1 MTAAPTLTD
10 DERARLIG
18 LVDAGGVAFWRYLDI
33 TLAEV
38 HAVGHVTL
46 RMPMRADLE
55 TRRPGVMH
63 GGALASLI
71 DAACGGAVTTL
82 RRADDDTWTG
92 QATTDLNITYLNA
105 ASGDVLAEGRVLRSG
120 RAIAYAQAEIRDLE
134 GNVLAVGRATYLI
147 LRR

>member
-1 MTAAPTLTD
+1 MTTAALTEQ
-10 DERARLIG
+10 ERERLVR

-33 TLAEV
+33 TLEQI
-38 HAVGHVTL
+38 HDVGHVTL

-105 ASGDVLAEGRVLRSG
+105 ATTDVLAEGRVLRSG
-120 RAIAYAQAEIRDLE
+120 RAIAYAQAEIRDLQ
-134 GNVLAVGRATYLI
+134 GNVIAVGRATYMI

>member
-1 MTAAPTLTD
+1 MAPGVLTAE
-10 DERARLIG
+10 ERERLVG
-18 LVDAGGVAFWRYLDI
+18 LVDAGGVAFWRYLHI
-33 TLAEV
+33 ALEEV
-38 HAVGHVTL
+38 HDVGHVTL

-105 ASGDVLAEGRVLRSG
+105 ATTDVLAEGRVLRSG

-134 GNVLAVGRATYLI
+134 GNVVAVGRATYMI

>member
-1 MTAAPTLTD
+1 MATEAISPTERERLT
-10 DERARLIG
+10 G
-18 LVDAGGVAFWRYLDI
+18 LVDASGVAFWRYLDI
-33 TLAEV
+33 TLEEL
-38 HAVGHVTL
+38 HGVGHVTL
-46 RMPMRADLE
+46 RMPMRAELE

-105 ASGDVLAEGRVLRSG
+105 ATSDVLAEGRVLRSG
-120 RAIAYAQAEIRDLE
+120 RAIAYAQAEIRDLT
-134 GNVLAVGRATYLI
+134 GNLVAVGRATYMI

>member
-1 MTAAPTLTD
+1 MTAAPALTD
-10 DERARLIG
+10 EERARLVG
-18 LVDAGGVAFWRYLDI
+18 LVDASGVAFWRYLDI

-38 HAVGHVTL
+38 HGVGHVTL
-46 RMPMRADLE
+46 GMPMRADLE
-55 TRRPGVMH
+55 TRRSGVMH

-105 ASGDVLAEGRVLRSG
+105 ATGHVLAEGRVLRSG

-134 GNVLAVGRATYLI
+134 GNVIAVGRATYLI
-147 LRR
+147 LRS

>member
-1 MTAAPTLTD
+1 MATEEAISAGEA
-10 DERARLIG
+10 ERLVA
-18 LVDAGGVAFWRYLDI
+18 LVDANGVAFWRHLEI
-33 TLAEV
+33 ALEAV
-38 HAVGHVTL
+38 HGVGHVTL
-46 RMPMRADLE
+46 RMPMRAELE

-105 ASGDVLAEGRVLRSG
+105 ATSDVLAEGRVLRSG
-120 RAIAYAQAEIRDLE
+120 RSIAYAHAEIRDVA
-134 GNVLAVGRATYLI
+134 GNLVAVGRATYMI

>member
-1 MTAAPTLTD
+1 VTAAPALTEE
-10 DERARLIG
+10 ERARLVG

-33 TLAEV
+33 SLEEM
-38 HAVGHVTL
+38 HGVGHVTL
-46 RMPMRADLE
+46 RMPMRAELE

-105 ASGDVLAEGRVLRSG
+105 ATGDVLAEGRVLRSG

-134 GNVLAVGRATYLI
+134 GNVVAVGRATYMI

>member
-1 MTAAPTLTD
+1 MTAAPALTEE
-10 DERARLIG
+10 ERARLVG
-18 LVDAGGVAFWRYLDI
+18 LVDAAGVAFWRYLDI
-33 TLAEV
+33 SLEEM
-38 HAVGHVTL
+38 HGVGHVTL
-46 RMPMRADLE
+46 RMPMRANLE

-105 ASGDVLAEGRVLRSG
+105 ATGDVLAEGRVLRSG
-120 RAIAYAQAEIRDLE
+120 RAIAYAQAEIRDLD
-134 GNVLAVGRATYLI
+134 GNLVAVGRATYLI

>member
-1 MTAAPTLTD
+1 MATAALTEQ
-10 DERARLIG
+10 ERERLVG

-33 TLAEV
+33 TLEEI
-38 HAVGHVTL
+38 HDVGHVTL

-82 RRADDDTWTG
+82 RRIDDDTWSG

-105 ASGDVLAEGRVLRSG
+105 ATTDVLAEGRVLRSG
-120 RAIAYAQAEIRDLE
+120 RAIAYAQAEIRDLQ
-134 GNVLAVGRATYLI
+134 GNVVAVGRATYMI